1 MSKST
6 GNFFTLKAV
15 LEKFRPEVVRFFL
28 AGAHYRSAL
37 EYSDDGVTAAG
48 RGLDRLYNACLRAEE
63 ACAAEGADPGQDGG
77 ADEALD
83 GVVKTFESDF
93 TEGMDNDINTP
104 QAIGAMF
111 TLAREIHGALD
122 RAASAGAAAPAESLQ
137 KAVRSLRD
145 RAEVLTFLT
154 HPPRQWF
161 QQAYA
166 PEDAAGADGPLDDE
180 TIGRLV
186 RGREEARA
194 RKDWAEADRI
204 RDELKT
210 HDVILEDSAAG
221 TGWKRA
227 QR

>member
-1 MSKST
+1 MM
-6 GNFFTLKAV
+6 
-15 LEKFRPEVVRFFL
+15 FL
-28 AGAHYRSAL
+28 NTRVHRTSSAQCGWSSARSRRECFL
-37 EYSDDGVTAAG
+37 GRSDNMVKL
-48 RGLDRLYNACLRAEE
+48 RG
-63 ACAAEGADPGQDGG
+63 
-77 ADEALD
+77 
-83 GVVKTFESDF
+83 
-93 TEGMDNDINTP
+93 INIFP

-122 RAASAGAAAPAESLQ
+122 RAAAAGAAAPAESLQ

-210 HDVILEDSAAG
+210 HDVILEDSGAG